1 MKIREDFVTNSSS
14 SSYVIAY
21 KASPNFD
28 EETIRRYPILK
39 GFTTVLESVLLAAND
54 YGDTTEGEQIK
65 TVEELDKYFVG
76 CYGYGEINTLP
87 RILDDDHYLKEHYDK
102 CSKLLN
108 DGYNIVFKQVDYNDS
123 TFDSIIRNLVNTDG
137 IVQIIADE

>member
-108 DGYNIVFKQVDYNDS
+108 DGYNIVFK
-123 TFDSIIRNLVNTDG
+123 
-137 IVQIIADE
+137 

>member
-28 EETIRRYPILK
+28 EETIQRYPILK

-54 YGDTTEGEQIK
+54 YGDTTEGE
-65 TVEELDKYFVG
+65 
-76 CYGYGEINTLP
+76 
-87 RILDDDHYLKEHYDK
+87 
-102 CSKLLN
+102 
-108 DGYNIVFKQVDYNDS
+108 
-123 TFDSIIRNLVNTDG
+123 
-137 IVQIIADE
+137 